1 MKAIEA
7 QRHAEQKAASVKAQP
22 DPKPI
27 VPEAPKAEAPKA
39 DTGKPK
45 EDSEEMQEIP
55 IAGRT
60 KMTVPKNKDYVPIKE
75 KEQAPESDDH
85 AEAKDELNAI
95 LKRAPG
101 MSILSMPYCLVML
114 IVFLFIQSLSSRNLT
129 VLLAQKPSP
138 SCSRNIQLFR
148 SRMWLSSTTTNWD
161 GHSRAS

>member
-1 MKAIEA
+1 MKT
-7 QRHAEQKAASVKAQP
+7 QP

-60 KMTVPKNKDYVPIKE
+60 KMTIPKNKDDAPKKE
-75 KEQAPESDDH
+75 KEQAPETDDH

-95 LKRAPG
+95 LKRAPS
-101 MSILSMPYCLVML
+101 MSILAMSYC
-114 IVFLFIQSLSSRNLT
+114 
-129 VLLAQKPSP
+129 
-138 SCSRNIQLFR
+138 
-148 SRMWLSSTTTNWD
+148 
-161 GHSRAS
+161 